1 MRRLLALLLFLAV
14 PLGAQEAP
22 DIIRGQVLGPDSL
35 PREGVRITVL
45 SLLNQATR
53 STSTDRNGRYTVVF
67 PGGGGDYLV
76 TFQLI
81 GMTPVQRQ
89 VKRLADED
97 LLVLDV
103 AMSAIVLETVTA
115 TAERQRPPRVEGG
128 ADPTGSQQTVG
139 SGGAPLS
146 AMGDLSAMV
155 SYLPGVTMITGPDG
169 SPIGFSVLGL
179 GPEQNTITLDGVTI
193 DASTLPADVLASAR
207 LTTTTFDPS
216 RGGFSGAN
224 VSISSRR
231 GGGMIQRSLN
241 LTVDEPSLQF
251 IDQTGSQLGREY
263 TQLRLQGATSG
274 PIIREKLFYA
284 VNAQVDR
291 RTRALSTLLDTP
303 FSALEQLG
311 ASRDSV
317 IRLRQAATSAGIPLG
332 VAGIP
337 DANTTTGGSFVARF
351 DLTPQGQ
358 HAVNA
363 NFNLNWREND
373 ATSMSALA
381 LPSHGGEDRR
391 LGGALQFGH
400 STYFGSGVLT
410 TTRATLSMDE
420 SDGSPYVALP
430 DARVRVQSGFTDDRP
445 GIATFQLGG
454 NAGLARRSTSAR
466 WQVGNSIS
474 WITMNNAHRLKL
486 EAEVEGERYEQ
497 RQESNRLGTFRYNSL
512 EEFEQGRP
520 AEYSR
525 QLSTVAREGSL
536 LSGWVSLG
544 DSWRRTRNL
553 QFQYG
558 LRLEW
563 NRYGTAPQ
571 RNPQLEQLLGVRND
585 VVPNEVALSP
595 RFGFSYT
602 YGTGVQ
608 IEAFEGAVR
617 GPRATI
623 RGGIGLFRQTPRAEL
638 LQGAIGS
645 TGLPSGVQ
653 TLNCRGDAVPEPD
666 WASWYADPSTI
677 PEECA
682 DGTTGTVFA
691 DRQPSVTLYSPDWTP
706 SRSWRANLAW
716 SGSLS
721 TRFRASVEGTYS
733 LNQAQG
739 GWVDLNFR
747 NEQQFALADEGG
759 RPVFVL
765 PASIDTATGGIA
777 SRDARM
783 AEEFSQVREQ
793 RSDLRSRTAELRLSL
808 NPLSSPR
815 QWMSW
820 RLNYVFTHT
829 TELDRGFGG
838 STAGDPLVR
847 EWSRGRASPHQFN
860 AGLNFRFKG
869 INLGLNGRLSS
880 GIRYTPMISG
890 DVNGDGFGND
900 RAFIHDPDATADP
913 VLADAMRQLLESAPG
928 EARECLRRQLGA
940 MAGRQSCTG
949 PWSLTTNISLRMNPL
964 QFRLPRRTSIA
975 LDFNNP
981 LTGLDLLFNGT
992 NLRGW
997 GQSQS
1002 SPEATL
1008 LYVRGFDPTAQRFI
1022 YEVNPRFGDTRAS
1035 RAMSRSPFQVTV
1047 SFRVDLAPDPAKQ
1060 ILQRELYQWQQNE
1073 QRRPQVQALRQ
1084 RYIREWLNPFQNMVR
1099 QRDTLRFTKEQS
1111 DSLVRMNARFAAA
1124 LDSLWMPHAEY
1135 VAGLPE
1141 RFDLDEVYDRMR
1153 DAQRRSALLQ
1163 QDHAR
1168 LVRALLTDE
1177 QFRRLPPQ
1185 IASYLDERMLIERQR
1200 AMGSRR

>member
-1 MRRLLALLLFLAV
+1 MRRLLALLLLLAA

-35 PREGVRITVL
+35 PREGVRVTAL
-45 SLLNQATR
+45 SLLNQSTR
-53 STSTDRNGRYTVVF
+53 SATSDRNGRYTIVF

-81 GMTPVQRQ
+81 GMAPVQRQ
-89 VKRLADED
+89 VKRIADED

-103 AMSAIVLETVTA
+103 AMNAIVLETVTA
-115 TAERQRPPRVEGG
+115 RAERERPPRVEGG

-139 SGGAPLS
+139 SGAPLS
-146 AMGDLSAMV
+146 AMGDISAMV
-155 SYLPGVTMITGPDG
+155 SYLPGVTMIVGPDG
-169 SPIGFSVLGL
+169 SPVGFSVLGL

-224 VSISSRR
+224 VSVSSRR
-231 GGGMIQRSLN
+231 GGAMIQRSLN
-241 LTVDEPSLQF
+241 LTLDEPSLQF
-251 IDQTGSQLGREY
+251 IDRTGSQLGREY
-263 TQLRLQGATSG
+263 TQLRLQGTTSG
-274 PIIREKLFYA
+274 PLIREKLFYSLT
-284 VNAQVDR
+284 AQVDR
-291 RTRALSTLLDTP
+291 RTRDLSTLLNTP
-303 FSALEQLG
+303 MSALEQLG

-317 IRLRQAATSAGIPLG
+317 MRLRQVAEQAGIPFG

-337 DANTTTGGSFVARF
+337 DANTTLGGSLVGRM
-351 DLTPQGQ
+351 DLTPQGR
-358 HAVNA
+358 HAINA
-363 NFNLNWREND
+363 NVNLNWRRND
-373 ATSMSALA
+373 ATNMSALA
-381 LPSHGGEDRR
+381 LPSHGGEDRS
-391 LGGALQFGH
+391 LGGQLQLGH
-400 STYFGSGVLT
+400 STYFGSGMLA
-410 TTRATLSMDE
+410 TTRAALSLNE
-420 SDGSPYVALP
+420 SEGAPYVALP

-454 NAGLARRSTSAR
+454 NSGLARRSSSAS
-466 WQVGNSIS
+466 WQVGNSLS
-474 WITMNNAHRLKL
+474 WISMNNAHRLKL
-486 EAEVEGERYEQ
+486 EGEVQGERYEQ
-497 RQESNRLGTFRYNSL
+497 RQESNRLGTFTYNSL
-512 EEFEQGRP
+512 AEFEEGRP
-520 AEYSR
+520 AEYRR
-525 QLSTVAREGSL
+525 QLSTVTREGSL

-563 NRYGTAPQ
+563 NRFGTAPTS
-571 RNPQLEQLLGVRND
+571 NPQLEELLGVRND
-585 VVPNEVALSP
+585 VVPNELALSP
-595 RFGFSYT
+595 RLGFSYT

-608 IEAFEGAVR
+608 IEAFEGAMR
-617 GPRATI
+617 GPRATV

-638 LQGAIGS
+638 LQSAIGS

-653 TLNCRGDAVPEPD
+653 TLNCRGDAVPTVD
-666 WASWYADPSTI
+666 WESWYEDPSTI
-677 PEECA
+677 PDECA
-682 DGTTGTVFA
+682 DGTSGTVFA
-691 DRQPSVTLYSPDWTP
+691 DRLPSVTLFSPDYTP

-716 SGSLS
+716 NGSLS

-733 LNQAQG
+733 LNMAQSS
-739 GWVDLNFR
+739 WVDLNFR
-747 NEQQFALADEGG
+747 NEPQFVLVDEGD

-765 PASIDTATGGIA
+765 PTSIAALSGAIA
-777 SRDARM
+777 SRDARVVPG
-783 AEEFSQVREQ
+783 FSQVREQ
-793 RSDLRSRTAELRLSL
+793 RSDLRSRTAELRFSL
-808 NPLSSPR
+808 NPLASPR

-829 TELDRGFGG
+829 TELARGFGS
-838 STAGDPLVR
+838 STAGDPLER

-860 AGLNFRFKG
+860 AGLNFRIKG
-869 INLGLNGRLSS
+869 INLGVNGRLSS

-890 DVNGDGFGND
+890 DVNGDGSSND
-900 RAFIHDPDATADP
+900 RAFIHDPASTADP
-913 VLADAMRQLLESAPG
+913 ELAEAMRTLLASAPG
-928 EARECLRRQLGA
+928 EARDCLRRQLGA
-940 MAGRQSCTG
+940 IAGRQSCTG
-949 PWSLTTNISLRMNPL
+949 PWSMTTNISLRMNPL

-975 LDFNNP
+975 FDFDNP

-1002 SPEATL
+1002 NPESTL
-1008 LYVRGFDPTAQRFI
+1008 LYVRGFDPDAQRFV

-1047 SFRVDLAPDPAKQ
+1047 SFRMDLAPDPAKQ
-1060 ILQRELYQWQQNE
+1060 ILQRELYQWQENE
-1073 QRRPQVQALRQ
+1073 RRRPPVQALRQ
-1084 RYIREWLNPFQNMVR
+1084 RYIREYLNPFQNMVR
-1099 QRDTLRFTKEQS
+1099 QRDSLRFTKEQA

-1124 LDSLWMPHAEY
+1124 LDSLWSPHAEY
-1135 VAGLPE
+1135 VSGLPE
-1141 RFDLDEVYDRMR
+1141 RFDIDEVYDRMR
-1153 DAQRRSALLQ
+1153 VAQRRSAIMQ

-1168 LVRALLTDE
+1168 MVRALLTDE

-1185 IASYLDERMLIERQR
+1185 IANYLDERMLIEMQR
-1200 AMGSRR
+1200 AMGTRR